1 MAKELTKEEIEAKRL
16 AEEKKAK
23 RLAEAQKY
31 MEEGLSSAEYK
42 EPQSLNSSSNKSA
55 LSNFFKETE
64 ATKSPEGKNI
74 SLNKDMTLP
83 SITGKKTVS
92 KDIDKFAEEYN
103 PQKNTALVNALVDA
117 NTLKER
123 KKRQAQPDIAPALAA
138 QRASEASV
146 PFVSKVAGE
155 ENETTKP
162 ATETK
167 EALKNVYAVRLS
179 KREDKNKTFN
189 TLKEAQDYFKEQGGR
204 GAIATFKDRRTDKK
218 SVEALQEEYRKKYQP
233 EKKQWRPEVLAEEA
247 KQIEEDKRSGRYSDP
262 QARAEKFAFG
272 EQREAAAT
280 KVRNKENQ
288 KAAKARLDEGFK
300 RSGGRSMWDDQVDAR
315 KKQDAANKA
324 SFQKFQ
330 ESTGSDRQAL
340 DAYNE
345 YNKDQ
350 SLLKKA
356 YNAALKRENY
366 GAAIKIKDQISRTSA
381 NVPVEMGQR
390 QKYFR
395 EQSPVERKSSIE
407 RETLRRKKEADDLA
421 MFEKNKK
428 ANEIYMASNPD
439 AAANQ
444 PTQVK
449 EPSDDEDSYLN
460 FGTPFR
466 SRR

>member
-16 AEEKKAK
+16 EEEQKAK

-64 ATKSPEGKNI
+64 ATRTPEGKNI
-74 SLNKDMTLP
+74 SLNKETTSP
-83 SITGKKTVS
+83 YITGKKTVS

-117 NTLKER
+117 NALKER

-146 PFVSKVAGE
+146 PSVSKVAGE

-262 QARAEKFAFG
+262 QARAENFAFG

-280 KVRNKENQ
+280 KARNQENQ

-324 SFQKFQ
+324 SFGKFQ
-330 ESTGSDRQAL
+330 ESVRSKDRAL
-340 DAYNE
+340 NSYNE
-345 YNKDQ
+345 YNKEKG
-350 SLLKKA
+350 LLNKA
-356 YNAALKRENY
+356 YNAALKSEDY
-366 GAAIKIKDQISRTSA
+366 GAALQLKQAMTRQGRG
-381 NVPVEMGQR
+381 VPAEAGARM
-390 QKYFR
+390 KYF
-395 EQSPVERKSSIE
+395 EETQAE
-407 RETLRRKKEADDLA
+407 REKATIEAEEARRKKEAYDLA
-421 MFEKNKK
+421 RFEENRI
-428 ANEIYMASNPD
+428 ANERYMASNPD
-439 AAANQ
+439 AQFNNYSNAN
-444 PTQVK
+444 PFNK
-449 EPSDDEDSYLN
+449 EIRL
-460 FGTPFR
+460 F
-466 SRR
+466 

>member
-16 AEEKKAK
+16 EEEKKAK

-64 ATKSPEGKNI
+64 ATRTPEGKNI
-74 SLNKDMTLP
+74 SLNKETTSP
-83 SITGKKTVS
+83 YITGKKTVS

-117 NTLKER
+117 NALKER

-146 PFVSKVAGE
+146 PSVSKVTGE

-204 GAIATFKDRRTDKK
+204 GAIATFKNRRTDKK
-218 SVEALQEEYRKKYQP
+218 SVEALQEEYRKKYHP

-262 QARAEKFAFG
+262 QARAENFAFG
-272 EQREAAAT
+272 EQREATAT
-280 KVRNKENQ
+280 KARNQENQ

-324 SFQKFQ
+324 SFGKFQ
-330 ESTGSDRQAL
+330 ESVRSKDRAL
-340 DAYNE
+340 NSYNE
-345 YNKDQ
+345 YNKEKG
-350 SLLKKA
+350 LLNKA
-356 YNAALKRENY
+356 YNAALKSEDY
-366 GAAIKIKDQISRTSA
+366 GAALQLKQAMTRQGRG
-381 NVPVEMGQR
+381 VPAEAGARM
-390 QKYFR
+390 KYF
-395 EQSPVERKSSIE
+395 EETQTE
-407 RETLRRKKEADDLA
+407 REKATIEAEEARRKKEAYDLA
-421 MFEKNKK
+421 RFEENRI
-428 ANEIYMASNPD
+428 ANERYMASNPD
-439 AAANQ
+439 AQFNN
-444 PTQVK
+444 
-449 EPSDDEDSYLN
+449 Y
-460 FGTPFR
+460 
-466 SRR
+466 

>member
-1 MAKELTKEEIEAKRL
+1 MAKELTEEEKAAKRL
-16 AEEKKAK
+16 EEEKKAK

-64 ATKSPEGKNI
+64 ATKPPEGKNI

-92 KDIDKFAEEYN
+92 KDIEKFAKEYN

-117 NTLKER
+117 NALKKLNE
-123 KKRQAQPDIAPALAA
+123 RQAQPDIAPALTA

-146 PFVSKVAGE
+146 PSVSKVAGE
-155 ENETTKP
+155 EDETTKP

-167 EALKNVYAVRLS
+167 EALKKAYAVVFS
-179 KREDKNKTFN
+179 GDKKNKNQAFSS
-189 TLKEAQDYFKEQGGR
+189 LEEANNYYKEQGGTK
-204 GAIATFKDRRTDKK
+204 GGIITLTDNKK
-218 SVEALQEEYRKKYQP
+218 SPLSAYDRASKIAYGEINDSPEYR
-233 EKKQWRPEVLAEEA
+233 EELKQTLRGKGKQALIEA
-247 KQIEEDKRSGRYSDP
+247 K
-262 QARAEKFAFG
+262 
-272 EQREAAAT
+272 
-280 KVRNKENQ
+280 
-288 KAAKARLDEGFK
+288 KARELENAK
-300 RSGGRSMWDDQVDAR
+300 
-315 KKQDAANKA
+315 NKA

-330 ESTGSDRQAL
+330 ESVGSDKQAL

-350 SLLKKA
+350 SLLRKA
-356 YNAALKRENY
+356 YNAALQKGNY

-395 EQSPVERKSSIE
+395 EQAPVERKSSIE

-428 ANEIYMASNPD
+428 ANESYMASNTD
-439 AAANQ
+439 AVLNQ

-449 EPSDDEDSYLN
+449 EPSDDEDSYLD